1 MTFVSFVVR
10 NAFPFPHEINIVERK
25 KRGYNSSMTATGYI
39 LVVDDIADILNLL
52 ETTLTFKGHRVVT
65 ARNGQEA
72 LDTIQKERPALVIA
86 DILMPVMDGF
96 SLVHHLRINPATRD
110 LPVVFLSA
118 TYVTP
123 EDKDFALA
131 IGVTQFIEK
140 PVDIEAFLPV
150 IAGILARK
158 STPVRQAVSDFEF
171 YDGYRKRL
179 ETKLQH
185 KNGQITRSE
194 RLLASSQEEMEKQTI
209 MKSLEDARA
218 ERDEILKL
226 LEQIRKQMGD
236 LKKADEK

>member
-1 MTFVSFVVR
+1 MTTP
-10 NAFPFPHEINIVERK
+10 N
-25 KRGYNSSMTATGYI
+25 YI

-52 ETTLTFKGHRVVT
+52 QTTLTFKGHRVIT

-72 LDTIQKERPALVIA
+72 LDAIQKERPALVIA
-86 DILMPVMDGF
+86 DILMPIMDGF

-118 TYVTP
+118 TYVAP

-140 PVDIEAFLPV
+140 PVDIDAFLPV
-150 IAGILARK
+150 IADILSGKIKPAH
-158 STPVRQAVSDFEF
+158 PAVSDFEF

-185 KNGQITRSE
+185 KTAQITRSE
-194 RLLASSQEEMEKQTI
+194 RLLTTTRDEMEKQSV

-218 ERDEILKL
+218 ERDAILKL
-226 LEQIRKQMGD
+226 LEQIHKQIGEF
-236 LKKADEK
+236 KNAE

>member
-1 MTFVSFVVR
+1 MS
-10 NAFPFPHEINIVERK
+10 A
-25 KRGYNSSMTATGYI
+25 SGYI
-39 LVVDDIADILNLL
+39 LVVDDIPDILNLL
-52 ETTLTFKGHRVVT
+52 KTTLTFKGYRVIA

-72 LDTIQKERPALVIA
+72 LDAIQKEHPALVIA

-140 PVDIEAFLPV
+140 PMDIETFLPI
-150 IAGILARK
+150 IADILAQK
-158 STPVRQAVSDFEF
+158 VKPAHQTISDFEF

-179 ETKLQH
+179 ENKLLH
-185 KNGQITRSE
+185 KNAQITRSE
-194 RLLASSQEEMEKQTI
+194 HLLSATQDADEKLTVAQ
-209 MKSLEDARA
+209 SLDSARA

-226 LEQIRKQMGD
+226 LEQIHKQMD
-236 LKKADEK
+236 NFEKPE